1 MDSLIQQDTIAALVT
16 AVGESSVGIIR
27 MSGPEAVVIAD
38 KIYKGKSNFKQ
49 AESHTIHYG
58 YVYDWKKE
66 KKIDEALF
74 LLMRGPHSF
83 TGEDVVEVQCHGGMV
98 VLKRVLQLILSS
110 GARLAEPGEYS
121 KRAFLNGR
129 LDLAQAESIMD
140 IVQAKTERGVD
151 LALSQLQGTLSE
163 LVTKIRA
170 DLLEI
175 IAFIQ
180 ADIDYPDDDI
190 ERLTADEQQER
201 VEMLKGQ
208 ITAVLENAQKG
219 KMIRDGLRVVI
230 AGKPNVG
237 KSSLLNALLG
247 QDRAIVTDIPG
258 TTRDIIEEY
267 INLNGVPLK
276 IVDTAGIRETDNI
289 VEQIGVDKAQ
299 QFMHHADL
307 VLYVIDTIEG
317 LTAQDQQMIAEIQ
330 EKPVIYLLNK
340 SDVGVSEAVRQQIT
354 NIVGQDTILEI
365 SAREKTGLAQL
376 EQTILQLF
384 FAGTLEVSDHILV
397 TNVRHIQILEECM
410 AHLDGFL
417 RGLQLGLSVD
427 FLVIDLQNAWE
438 KLGKITGETVE
449 EDLLDQ
455 IFSKFCLGK

>member
-1 MDSLIQQDTIAALVT
+1 MLQQDTITALVT

-27 MSGPEAVVIAD
+27 ISGPEATSIAN
-38 KIYKGKSNFKQ
+38 KICKGKTDFLT
-49 AESHTIHYG
+49 AESHTVHYG
-58 YVYDWKKE
+58 YVYDYKQDKKV
-66 KKIDEALF
+66 DEAIF
-74 LLMRGPHSF
+74 LLMRGPRSF

-98 VLKRVLQLILSS
+98 VLKQVLQLILLS
-110 GARLAEPGEYS
+110 GARLAEQGEFS

-151 LALSQLQGTLSE
+151 LALSQLQGSLSGMVKE
-163 LVTKIRA
+163 LRA
-170 DLLEI
+170 DLLELV
-175 IAFIQ
+175 AFIQ

-190 ERLTADEQQER
+190 ERLTPDEFQSR
-201 VEMLKGQ
+201 VANLKEK
-208 ITAVLENAQKG
+208 IASVLENAQKG

-247 QDRAIVTDIPG
+247 HERAIVTDIPG
-258 TTRDIIEEY
+258 TTRDVIEEY
-267 INLNGVPLK
+267 INLNGIPLK
-276 IVDTAGIRETDNI
+276 IVDTAGIRETDNV

-299 QFMHHADL
+299 QFVKNADL
-307 VLYVIDTIEG
+307 VLYVVDAVQG
-317 LTAQDQQMIAEIQ
+317 LTDEDREMLAEIKNQ
-330 EKPVIYLLNK
+330 HVIYLMNK
-340 SDVGVSEAVRQQIT
+340 SDVGITDEARVDFANAIGGAP
-354 NIVGQDTILEI
+354 VLEI
-365 SAREKTGLAQL
+365 SAREKLGLDQL
-376 EQTILQLF
+376 EQSIMDLF
-384 FAGTLEVSDHILV
+384 FSGTLEVQNDIMV
-397 TNVRHIQILEECM
+397 TNVRHIQILEESA
-410 AHLDGFL
+410 AHMEGFL
-417 RGLQLGLSVD
+417 TGLSLGMSVD

>member
-1 MDSLIQQDTIAALVT
+1 MLQQDTITALVT

-27 MSGPEAVVIAD
+27 ISGPEATSIAN
-38 KIYKGKSNFKQ
+38 KIYKGKTDFLTV
-49 AESHTIHYG
+49 ESHTVHEG
-58 YVYDWKKE
+58 YVYDYKHDKKV
-66 KKIDEALF
+66 DEAIF
-74 LLMRGPHSF
+74 LLMRGPRSF

-98 VLKRVLQLILSS
+98 VLKQVLQLILLS
-110 GARLAEPGEYS
+110 GARLAEQGEFS

-151 LALSQLQGTLSE
+151 LALSQLQGSLSGMVKE
-163 LVTKIRA
+163 LRA
-170 DLLEI
+170 DLLELV
-175 IAFIQ
+175 AFIQ

-190 ERLTADEQQER
+190 ERLTPDEFQSR
-201 VEMLKGQ
+201 VANLKEQ
-208 ITAVLENAQKG
+208 IASVLENAQKG

-247 QDRAIVTDIPG
+247 HERAIVTDIPG
-258 TTRDIIEEY
+258 TTRDVIEEY
-267 INLNGVPLK
+267 INLNGIPLK
-276 IVDTAGIRETDNI
+276 IVDTAGIRETDNV

-299 QFMHHADL
+299 QFVKNADL
-307 VLYVIDTIEG
+307 VLYVVDAVQG
-317 LTAQDQQMIAEIQ
+317 LTDEDREMLAEIKNQ
-330 EKPVIYLLNK
+330 HVIYLMNK
-340 SDVGVSEAVRQQIT
+340 SDVGITDEARVDFANAIGGAP
-354 NIVGQDTILEI
+354 VLEI
-365 SAREKTGLAQL
+365 SAREKLGLDQL
-376 EQTILQLF
+376 EQSIMDLF
-384 FAGTLEVSDHILV
+384 FSGTLEVQNDIMV
-397 TNVRHIQILEECM
+397 TNVRHIQILEESA
-410 AHLDGFL
+410 AHMEGFL
-417 RGLQLGLSVD
+417 TGLSLGMSVD

>member
-1 MDSLIQQDTIAALVT
+1 MIQQDTITALVT

-27 MSGPEAVVIAD
+27 ISGPQAVSIAE
-38 KIYKGKSNFKQ
+38 KIYQGSSNLQ
-49 AESHTIHYG
+49 TAQSHTIHYG
-58 YVYDWKKE
+58 YVYDWRQQKR
-66 KKIDEALF
+66 IDEALF
-74 LLMRGPHSF
+74 LLMRGPRSF

-98 VLKRVLQLILSS
+98 VLKQVLQLILLS
-110 GARLAEPGEYS
+110 GARLAEAGEYS

-151 LALSQLQGTLSE
+151 LALSQLQGNLSAMVKN
-163 LVTKIRA
+163 LRA
-170 DLLEI
+170 DLLEL

-190 ERLTADEQQER
+190 ERLTAKQFKER
-201 VEMLKGQ
+201 VSALQGQ
-208 ITAVLENAQKG
+208 VEAVLQNGQKG

-247 QDRAIVTDIPG
+247 QERAIVTDIPG
-258 TTRDIIEEY
+258 TTRDVIEEY
-267 INLNGVPLK
+267 INLNGIPLK

-299 QFMHHADL
+299 QFVRSADL
-307 VLYVIDTIEG
+307 VLYVIDGVQG
-317 LTAQDQQMIAEIQ
+317 LTEQDRKLMADIQ
-330 EKPVIYLLNK
+330 NQPVIYLLNK
-340 SDVGVSEAVRQQIT
+340 SDLGISDAVRQQVSDAICHAS
-354 NIVGQDTILEI
+354 VLEI
-365 SAREKTGLAQL
+365 SAQTKNGLEQL
-376 EQTILQLF
+376 EQKINDLF
-384 FAGTLEVSDHILV
+384 FAGTLEVSNRILV
-397 TNVRHIQILEECM
+397 TNVRHIQILEESLS
-410 AHLDGFL
+410 HLAGFL
-417 RGLQLGLSVD
+417 NGLELDLSVD

-449 EDLLDQ
+449 DDLLDQ